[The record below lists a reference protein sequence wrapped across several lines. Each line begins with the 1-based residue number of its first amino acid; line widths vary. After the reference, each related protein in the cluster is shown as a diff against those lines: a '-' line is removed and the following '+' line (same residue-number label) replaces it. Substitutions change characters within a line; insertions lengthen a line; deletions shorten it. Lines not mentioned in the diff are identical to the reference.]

1 MKILIATENPNKLRE
16 LRQILPAKLKQGT
29 PLEYVSLQDFKG
41 LNLPAETGSTLEE
54 NAAQKALYAAKQTGL
69 MAISDDTGLEVEAL
83 NGAPGVHTARYA
95 GENADTDENNRKLLS
110 ALEGKL
116 LPQRAARFRTVA
128 CLATPQGDVR
138 TFEGVL
144 EGFIGF
150 GYRGNNGF
158 GYDPIFMVEGGQ
170 KALAELTEAQ
180 KNKISHRGKAF
191 KKLAAQLTAEAPVK
205 K

>member
-1 MKILIATENPNKLRE
+1 MKILIATENPHKLRE

-29 PLEYVSLQDFKG
+29 PLEYVSLQDFQG
-41 LNLPAETGSTLEE
+41 LTLPAETGSTLEE
-54 NAAQKALYAAKQTGL
+54 NAAKKALYAAKKTGL

-116 LPQRAARFRTVA
+116 LPQRMARFRTVA

-150 GYRGNNGF
+150 GYRGTNGF
-158 GYDPIFMVEGGQ
+158 GYDPIFMVDNGQ

-180 KNKISHRGKAF
+180 KNKISHRGQAF
-191 KKLAAQLTAEAPVK
+191 KKLAVQLTAQAPEK
-205 K
+205 

>member
-41 LNLPAETGSTLEE
+41 LTLPAETGSTLEE

-158 GYDPIFMVEGGQ
+158 GYDPIFMVDDGQ

-180 KNKISHRGKAF
+180 KNRISHRGKAF
-191 KKLAAQLTAEAPVK
+191 KKLAAQLIAEEPTK

>member
-1 MKILIATENPNKLRE
+1 MKIVIATENPNKLRE

-29 PLEYVSLQDFKG
+29 PLEYVSLTDFKG

-54 NAAQKALYAAKQTGL
+54 NAAKKALYAAQKTGL
-69 MAISDDTGLEVEAL
+69 VAISDDTGLEVEAL

-95 GENADTDENNRKLLS
+95 GENADTDENNRKLLG

-116 LPQRAARFRTVA
+116 LPQRGARFRTVA

-158 GYDPIFMVEGGQ
+158 GYDPIFMVDDGQ
-170 KALAELTEAQ
+170 KALAELTENQ

-191 KKLAAQLTAEAPVK
+191 KKLAAQLTAEVPVK
-205 K
+205 